1 MLSDNNKI
9 LIKDKGGQFKTVSLN
24 DDQKQKLPQKP
35 IVKKQDDIEP
45 VKPAQPVVEKK
56 EEIKQPVKPV
66 EPVVQKEPPKQESKV
81 PSFYF
86 NVSDEEEVAKFKNKG
101 NEDVRQKKEEM
112 LKNEAQRFMKMIPRD
127 LPVDQQSKF
136 EKILVSYLRGVRTE
150 LEVGEILVRESGKG
164 GFGFEREEV
173 RKFIKD
179 LKNKKIFFE
188 GLTLD
193 KIKELKKV
201 EEVKKEETPK
211 PETSKVSEK
220 KDEVV
225 IVEKQVEEVKKEE
238 TPKPE
243 TSKVSEKKDE
253 VVIVEKQVEKQ
264 EEVVQDILST
274 MDKNKAPKVQE
285 IVSPQQKQQEPVK
298 HVKISRP
305 AQQPAFSTQQK
316 KTQGPTEELL
326 NLTLEE
332 FRSFGSNAKE
342 RVNKIY
348 EKINLLEEESID
360 KKNQGISAWKNSAVY
375 KEYVKVGEE
384 SLSNSASIEEAVD
397 KNGKISIDEF
407 NSIADLNEQLNY

>member
-225 IVEKQVEEVKKEE
+225 IVEKQVE
-238 TPKPE
+238 
-243 TSKVSEKKDE
+243 
-253 VVIVEKQVEKQ
+253 KQ

>member
-1 MLSDNNKI
+1 MFSDSNKI

-24 DDQKQKLPQKP
+24 DDKKQTIPQKP
-35 IVKKQDDIEP
+35 VVKEEKKQPIQP
-45 VKPAQPVVEKK
+45 MKPIVEEKK
-56 EEIKQPVKPV
+56 QV
-66 EPVVQKEPPKQESKV
+66 EPAVVPVQPPVRKDPLKKESKV

-86 NVSDEEEVAKFKNKG
+86 NVSDEEEVAKFKNKDTEG
-101 NEDVRQKKEEM
+101 IRQKKEEM
-112 LKNEAQRFMKMIPRD
+112 LKREAQRFMKMIPRD
-127 LPVDQQSKF
+127 LPVEQQAKF

-173 RKFIKD
+173 RKFIKE

-201 EEVKKEETPK
+201 DDKKEEMPK
-211 PETSKVSEK
+211 PGVNRISQEVQKDSQDTVKV
-220 KDEVV
+220 
-225 IVEKQVEEVKKEE
+225 VEEK
-238 TPKPE
+238 
-243 TSKVSEKKDE
+243 
-253 VVIVEKQVEKQ
+253 VEKQ

-285 IVSPQQKQQEPVK
+285 IVSPQQKQQEPRK
-298 HVKISRP
+298 HVKITRQV
-305 AQQPAFSTQQK
+305 QQPVFNTQQK
-316 KTQGPTEELL
+316 KTQGPVDELL

-348 EKINLLEEESID
+348 ERINLLEEESIE
-360 KKNQGISAWKNSAVY
+360 KKNQGISAWKNSSVY
-375 KEYVKVGEE
+375 KEYVAVGEE
-384 SLSNSASIEEAVD
+384 SLSKGIPVEEAVD

>member
-45 VKPAQPVVEKK
+45 VKPVQPVVEKK

-112 LKNEAQRFMKMIPRD
+112 LKHEAQRFMKMIPRD
-127 LPVDQQSKF
+127 LPADQQSKF

-193 KIKELKKV
+193 KIKELKK
-201 EEVKKEETPK
+201 
-211 PETSKVSEK
+211 
-220 KDEVV
+220 
-225 IVEKQVEEVKKEE
+225 VEEVKKEE